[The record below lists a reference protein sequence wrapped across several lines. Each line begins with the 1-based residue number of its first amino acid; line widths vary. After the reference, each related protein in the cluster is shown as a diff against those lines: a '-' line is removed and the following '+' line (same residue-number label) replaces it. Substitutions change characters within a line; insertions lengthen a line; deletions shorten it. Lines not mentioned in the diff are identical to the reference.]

1 MALKEKLS
9 RVYRSKFWA
18 DFGVPEFDAFM
29 SKMTDQDKKQI
40 IRLLK
45 EDQDKAGTV
54 LRNKILDSLLP
65 SSDAAADSAIAAGV
79 ISLDIISDKIG

>member
-9 RVYRSKFWA
+9 RVYRSKFWS
-18 DFGVPEFDAFM
+18 DFGIPEFDDFI

-40 IRLLK
+40 IKLLK
-45 EDQDKAGTV
+45 EDQEKAGTV

-65 SSDAAADSAIAAGV
+65 SSDAAADSAITAGV
-79 ISLDIISDKIG
+79 ISLNIISDKIG